1 MASAKR
7 KQDEKNL
14 KILRELVSQPGNKEC
29 FDCHQRGP
37 TYVNV
42 TIGSFVCTS
51 CSGML
56 RGLTPPHRVKS
67 ISMAT
72 FTQEEID
79 FIKERGNEHCRRI
92 WLGLMNPNSPP
103 VIDLT
108 KDEQK
113 MKDLMSAKYELKRY
127 YLDPSM
133 ANQNSN
139 QNTNQKLPKQ
149 PSNQTTII
157 PRVPHSGTTS
167 TTTLPSSSTI
177 SALKTSVADVVNL
190 NNFSADFVADFSKVP
205 DPFTTTTTTTA
216 TATTTINNNN
226 NNDNND
232 NNNTIINSDTT
243 PVIGRPFV
251 PQPFFANFEDNPVFD
266 SRKSTN
272 PVDQLLSPFSR
283 TTGNSVINAT
293 NANGAYV
300 PPSEDRYA
308 ALKDLDSL
316 MKQMKDDIKVKDNN
330 VTTGLNASAWAA
342 TTNGGGTYNNA
353 SQNPIWGVGNQTA
366 NVISNPF
373 ATNDLWQPSSSPTNI
388 VNNNTQSSIDT
399 SLYNPINPFKPV
411 QFPMNN
417 DPQWVGI
424 GPSSSSNRDV
434 IQFSE
439 LLTTSAATTNK
450 KVWQPTLPAYH
461 ANPFMVGSGP
471 VASNMTRNSNN
482 PFL

>member
-1 MASAKR
+1 MMASAKR

-37 TYVNV
+37 TYVNM

-79 FIKERGNEHCRRI
+79 FIKEHGNEYCRRI
-92 WLGLMNPNSPP
+92 WLGLMNPNSPQTL
-103 VIDLT
+103 DT

-113 MKDLMSAKYELKRY
+113 MKELMSAKYEFKRY
-127 YLDPSM
+127 YLEPSM
-133 ANQNSN
+133 ANQKS
-139 QNTNQKLPKQ
+139 QSP
-149 PSNQTTII
+149 NQTNI
-157 PRVPHSGTTS
+157 PRVPNSGASNLSPTS
-167 TTTLPSSSTI
+167 ATKSNNSE
-177 SALKTSVADVVNL
+177 SVNS

-205 DPFTTTTTTTA
+205 APFITTTA
-216 TATTTINNNN
+216 PANKLSQPIA
-226 NNDNND
+226 
-232 NNNTIINSDTT
+232 
-243 PVIGRPFV
+243 
-251 PQPFFANFEDNPVFD
+251 PQPFFANFDNNPIFN
-266 SRKSTN
+266 SSKNTNIELSSSFNQSTTNSTN
-272 PVDQLLSPFSR
+272 VM
-283 TTGNSVINAT
+283 
-293 NANGAYV
+293 NANGTNM

-316 MKQMKDDIKVKDNN
+316 MKQTQLKDET
-330 VTTGLNASAWAA
+330 VTTLNTSNTWNA
-342 TTNGGGTYNNA
+342 NNA
-353 SQNPIWGVGNQTA
+353 SNSIWNVGNQTTH
-366 NVISNPF
+366 VISNPF
-373 ATNDLWQPSSSPTNI
+373 ATGDLWRPSAN
-388 VNNNTQSSIDT
+388 VVNNNNNNNNNNTQSIDT
-399 SLYNPINPFKPV
+399 SLCNPINPFKPV

-424 GPSSSSNRDV
+424 GPSSNRDV
-434 IQFSE
+434 IQFSQ
-439 LLTTSAATTNK
+439 LMTN

-461 ANPFMVGSGP
+461 ANPFMVGSG
-471 VASNMTRNSNN
+471 VSNMTRNSNN